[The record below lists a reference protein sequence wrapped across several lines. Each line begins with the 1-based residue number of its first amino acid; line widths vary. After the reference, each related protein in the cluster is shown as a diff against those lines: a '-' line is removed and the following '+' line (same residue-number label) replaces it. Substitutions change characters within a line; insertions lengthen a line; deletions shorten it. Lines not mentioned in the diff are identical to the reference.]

1 MLAYLTFTRVFDVNY
16 DPGNVV
22 AVDVNG
28 DNATIALLKKSSLTE
43 VYRIETNLGRIVIA
57 YTMRRKRTTKDI
69 SAKNRTVKRKLY
81 VPRKVAKPIE
91 KPALEKI
98 AVVGDVGG
106 RVKGNMEK
114 GKNSKLRH
122 RIHQWS
128 AST

>member
-16 DPGNVV
+16 DPGNLV

-28 DNATIALLKKSSLTE
+28 DNVTIALFKKSGLTE
-43 VYRIETNLGRIVIA
+43 VYSVETILGRIVIA
-57 YTMRRKRTTKDI
+57 YAVRRRITKGISTKNRIVRRKLDV
-69 SAKNRTVKRKLY
+69 ARKT
-81 VPRKVAKPIE
+81 AKPIE
-91 KPALEKI
+91 KLALEKI

>member
-1 MLAYLTFTRVFDVNY
+1 MFKKGFKVAY
-16 DPGNVV
+16 DPTNVV

-43 VYRIETNLGRIVIA
+43 VYRIETNLGSIVIA

-69 SAKNRTVKRKLY
+69 SAKNRAVKRKLY

-106 RVKGNMEK
+106 RAKRNMEK
-114 GKNSKLRH
+114 GKNSKPRH
-122 RIHQWS
+122 RIRQ
-128 AST
+128 